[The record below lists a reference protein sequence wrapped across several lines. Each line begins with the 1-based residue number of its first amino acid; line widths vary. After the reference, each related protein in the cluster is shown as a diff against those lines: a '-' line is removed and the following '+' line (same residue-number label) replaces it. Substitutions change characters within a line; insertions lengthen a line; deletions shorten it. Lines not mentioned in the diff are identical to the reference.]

1 MQTSLIFTP
10 SEALTQP
17 VGGKAQA
24 LARLGE
30 KFPIPSWFVVSA
42 QAFALLTAEQ
52 QAQVAHG
59 NTAGLPLPETLQT
72 QLSQH
77 LSRLGGQ
84 LWAVRSSALDEDG
97 SQTSFAGQFD
107 SFLNIPTEQ
116 VAEHLLK
123 VWHSGFASRTA
134 AYRKEKGLHS
144 GVQVPAVL
152 VQRMVQADSAG
163 VCFSADPV
171 NSDRTRCVVSA
182 VQGLGDRL
190 VSGEEDG
197 ETYTLLESGEIE
209 KPASPLLTDPQ
220 VKQICSLARQ
230 SEKFFGVPQDI
241 EWAIEKGKLFL
252 LQSRPITTLESVTW
266 WDNSNIIESYSG
278 ITTPL
283 TFSFASRAYRTVYR
297 HFVRLLGVSDR
308 TIQQNGHVFDVM
320 IGLVQGRIY
329 YNLSNW
335 YRVLGMLPGFS
346 INRKFMEQMMGVSDG
361 MPTELKVQSS
371 SGALQDTLDLL
382 RTVGGLM
389 WTLQQLPGA
398 RARFYTRLKKHLG
411 VRKHLPAM
419 GYSQLADHYRTLEA
433 ELLNR
438 WDAPLS
444 NDFFAMIFYG
454 VLRQLCSKWLS
465 DTGSLQNDLVSAEG
479 QMISAV
485 PAKKLEEMAG
495 LLRNQPDLLNTFQN
509 GSRTEILQALQ
520 AHSDLQKR
528 FQIYLQDFGERCLDE
543 LKLESLT
550 LQDEPEM
557 LARMV
562 ARLSL
567 IPPVSHDA
575 QSRRE
580 KAEEIA
586 RQKLSGWKEKVFFW
600 VLQHARECVRE
611 RENMRF
617 ERTRVFGEAR
627 KIFRSMGANLV
638 KMQLLDDPEDV
649 FYLTVDELLGYAE
662 GTATSLNL
670 KGLAQMRKEEFQGY
684 QTLPGLPRRFRAAG
698 SVYRQ
703 SLQTSTSLTLSET
716 ERQGIPC
723 SPGVVRGTVRVVKD
737 PRTVQLSEPTIL
749 VAERTDPGWIIILP
763 LARALLVER
772 GSLLSHSAIVSR
784 ELGIPGIVAI
794 PEVTHWLQDGD
805 EVELDGSTG
814 VVRLIRAANQPSPLL
829 EKQP

>member
-1 MQTSLIFTP
+1 MILNSQ
-10 SEALTQP
+10 EASSHP
-17 VGGKAQA
+17 VGGKARA
-24 LARLGE
+24 LAKLGQA
-30 KFPIPSWFVVSA
+30 FPIPAWLVIPPDAFQLLSDEQKQAVV
-42 QAFALLTAEQ
+42 E
-52 QAQVAHG
+52 G
-59 NTAGLPLPETLQT
+59 NFSGISFPESLKNS
-72 QLSQH
+72 LMQH
-77 LSRLGGQ
+77 LSHLKGQ

-97 SQTSFAGQFD
+97 AQASFAGQFD
-107 SFLNIPTEQ
+107 SFLNVPTDQ
-116 VAEHLLK
+116 VPEHVLK
-123 VWHSGFASRTA
+123 VWHSGFAARSE
-134 AYRKEKGLHS
+134 AYRREQGMTGGKR
-144 GVQVPAVL
+144 VPAVL
-152 VQRMVQADSAG
+152 IQRMVQAETAG

-171 NSDRTRCVVSA
+171 TSDRTRCVISA
-182 VQGLGDRL
+182 IQGLGDRL

-197 ETYTLLESGEIE
+197 QTYTLLDSGEIE
-209 KPASPLLTDPQ
+209 KPGNPILTDAQ
-220 VKQICSLARQ
+220 VQQIAALARK
-230 SEKFFGVPQDI
+230 SEAFFGMPQDI
-241 EWAIEKGKLFL
+241 EWAIEKGQVFL
-252 LQSRPITTLESVTW
+252 LQSRPITTLETVTW

-278 ITTPL
+278 VTTPL

-297 HFVRLLGVSDR
+297 HFVRMLGVPERS
-308 TIQQNGHVFDVM
+308 ILQNGHVFDVM

-346 INRKFMEQMMGVSDG
+346 INRRFMEQMMGVADG
-361 MPTELKVQSS
+361 MPPELKVQTSN
-371 SGALQDTLDLL
+371 GALRDTLYLL
-382 RTVGGLM
+382 RTVAGLG
-389 WTLQQLPGA
+389 WTFNQLPGS
-398 RARFYTRLKKHLG
+398 RARFYTRLKKQLG

-419 GYSQLADHYRTLEA
+419 SYGQLADHYRTLEA

-465 DTGSLQNDLVSAEG
+465 DSGGALQNDLVSAEG

-485 PAKKLEEMAG
+485 PAQKLEEMASLLRSEPG
-495 LLRNQPDLLNTFQN
+495 LLEVFQQ
-509 GSRTEILQALQ
+509 GSRAEILQALG
-520 AHSDLQKR
+520 AAPELQTQ
-528 FQIYLQDFGERCLDE
+528 FHTYLREFGERCLDE

-562 ARLSL
+562 ARLAL
-567 IPPVSHDA
+567 TPPVAHDA
-575 QSRRE
+575 RARRE
-580 KAEEIA
+580 QAEQIA
-586 RQKLSGWKEKVFFW
+586 REKLSGWRERLFFW
-600 VLQHARECVRE
+600 VLRHARECVRE

-627 KIFRSMGANLV
+627 KIFRSMGAQLV
-638 KMQLLDDPEDV
+638 KMNLLDDPEDV

-662 GTATSLNL
+662 GTAVTLNFRV
-670 KGLAQMRKEEFQGY
+670 LAQARKAEFEVYRAQ
-684 QTLPGLPRRFRAAG
+684 PSLPRRFRSAG

-703 SLQTSTSLTLSET
+703 SLKPAGSSSLSST

-723 SPGVVRGTVRVVKD
+723 SPGVVRGTVRVVRD
-737 PRTVQLSEPTIL
+737 PRTINLSEPTIL

-784 ELGIPGIVAI
+784 ELGIPGIVSI
-794 PEVTHWLQDGD
+794 PEVTAWLQDGD

-814 VVRLIRAANQPSPLL
+814 VVKRIRRAGEGQALQ
-829 EKQP
+829 EEHA